1 MIGPKENRIYRE
13 AEHVL
18 GESPKVAQY
27 QPGNTLKE
35 LDVMQKLLYSLTE
48 IIDKLDNHL
57 APVSIPLPIQ
67 STAGERDRSAM
78 CSLAAQIE
86 DFNSILS
93 CQVHRLICLND
104 SIDI

>member
-1 MIGPKENRIYRE
+1 MIGQKQNTIYRE
-13 AEHVL
+13 AEYV
-18 GESPKVAQY
+18 GEAPKVAAY

-35 LDVMQKLLYSLTE
+35 LEIMQKLLYSLTE
-48 IIDKLDNHL
+48 SIDKLDVRI
-57 APVSIPLPIQ
+57 ASVSIPVPAQ
-67 STAGERDRSAM
+67 TTAGHRDRPAM

-93 CQVHRLICLND
+93 SQVQRLICLND

>member
-13 AEHVL
+13 TEYVSEA
-18 GESPKVAQY
+18 PKVAQY

-35 LDVMQKLLYSLTE
+35 LEVMQKLIYGLT
-48 IIDKLDNHL
+48 DAVDRLDIRL
-57 APVSIPLPIQ
+57 ASVSIPMPKQ
-67 STAGERDRSAM
+67 PTEGHRDRPAM

-93 CQVHRLICLND
+93 NQVHRLICLND
-104 SIDI
+104 NIDI